1 MQQFSDERQARK
13 QYVHHRQVR
22 VFSTIAAVLVVA
34 LVISFFVF
42 FHTIGKSNA
51 GVPQAQTNFGAPL
64 VCASDDPVKSPAA
77 YQANGNVEV
86 NVLNGTKAV
95 GLAKAV
101 GDALQNRHFNVS
113 TVGDFSSRKVERT
126 TIYYGRNNIAQ
137 AYTVYSNLT
146 DAKMV
151 MDQRQDAVVSVV
163 IGSTFTDLA
172 AKESVPASGTAIKNI
187 EGCIP
192 PSKVDVNKLPRDFR
206 QPKQ

>member
-13 QYVHHRQVR
+13 EYVHHRQVR
-22 VFSTIAAVLVVA
+22 VFSTIAVVLVVA
-34 LVISFFVF
+34 LIVSFFVF

-64 VCASDDPVKSPAA
+64 VCATNDPDKSPAT
-77 YQANGNVEV
+77 YQQNGSIEV

-101 GDALQNRHFNVS
+101 GDALQIRHFNVS
-113 TVGDFSSRKVERT
+113 SVGDFSSRKVERT
-126 TIYYGRNNIAQ
+126 TIYYGKNNMWQ
-137 AYTVYSNLT
+137 AYTVYSNFT

-151 MDQRQDAVVSVV
+151 MDQRQDGVVSVV
-163 IGSTFTDLA
+163 IGSTFTDLTK
-172 AKESVPASGTAIKNI
+172 KESVPAAGTEIKNI
-187 EGCIP
+187 QGCTP
-192 PSKVDVNKLPRDFR
+192 PNKVDASKLPADFR